1 MMFAGFAAM
10 TALVGG
16 AQSGCVMSAIM
27 PSVIEAPQIQ
37 ARAVQFSGAAGGNGS
52 GGATMRVELVGY
64 NPNAFA
70 LYAASLRA
78 DLVVSGRSVGTV
90 DATFTQVLPARRP
103 LVVLVEVNV
112 SRSTAVRVAPTNAP
126 ATATNAG
133 APVVMGDAMTVDAA
147 PFRVDGTLVFRSR
160 YGDVNVPWGF
170 QGAVQSNVFAGW

>member
-1 MMFAGFAAM
+1 MRFGAFAALAM
-10 TALVGG
+10 VSAVT
-16 AQSGCVMSAIM
+16 QSGCVMSAIM
-27 PSVIEAPQIQ
+27 PGVIEAPQIQ
-37 ARAVQFSGAAGGNGS
+37 ARAVQFSGTS

-64 NPNAFA
+64 NPNSFA

-90 DATFTQVLPARRP
+90 DASFSQVLPARRP

-112 SRSTAVRVAPTNAP
+112 TRSTAVRVGPVATPMNAGPSAPSI
-126 ATATNAG
+126 AG
-133 APVVMGDAMTVDAA
+133 APILMGDAMTVEAA

-160 YGDVNVPWGF
+160 FGDVNVPWGF